1 MTTAGICLPCLRPIV
16 DIRPSGQGTVSNCKG
31 LFHWQLI
38 ELNVH
43 VDLILLLLLFNLHHV
58 TYTAISRK
66 VVGKNV
72 HATIPNGNMY

>member
-43 VDLILLLLLFNLHHV
+43 ADLIDGFHSDVIKLLSQNSEVLRIL
-58 TYTAISRK
+58 I
-66 VVGKNV
+66 
-72 HATIPNGNMY
+72 